1 MVTNSLLFTTM
12 IVIYALSLLFYFSDV
27 ARANP
32 SAKRTGTGLLIF
44 VWVIQSVYLLTRLLS
59 GEDWLLISRFDYLF
73 FFTWLLVSLSLIA
86 SRFIRIELLV
96 FFVNVVGFTVL
107 TITLISDRARAIPL
121 ASWELVQELLYI
133 HISLVL
139 CAYAAFTFGAIFSGM
154 YLFLHTQLK
163 EKHWTQTVRRL
174 PSLES
179 IDRYALRSVLIG
191 TPLLILSLS
200 VAIAALLVE
209 DRAALLLDW
218 KVLSSLTA
226 LAFYIS
232 YIVKRT
238 MLNQAGPRIAR
249 WNLLAF
255 AVLMMSL
262 FLNSVSRFH
271 SWS

>member
-12 IVIYALSLLFYFSDV
+12 IVIYALSLLFYFSDF

-32 SAKRTGTGLLIF
+32 SAKRIGTGLLIF
-44 VWVIQSVYLLTRLLS
+44 VWGIQSVYLLTRLLS
-59 GEDWLLISRFDYLF
+59 EKDWLLVSRFDYLF
-73 FFTWLLVSLSLIA
+73 FFTWLLISLSLIA

-96 FFVNVVGFTVL
+96 FFVNVVGFAVL
-107 TITLISDRARAIPL
+107 TVTLASDRARAIPL
-121 ASWELVQELLYI
+121 EPWEFVQELLYV

-139 CAYAAFTFGAIFSGM
+139 GAYVAFTFGAIFSGM
-154 YLFLHTQLK
+154 YLFLHKQLK
-163 EKHWTQTVRRL
+163 DKQWSQNMRRL
-174 PSLES
+174 PSLAS
-179 IDRYALRSVLIG
+179 IDRYALRSAMIG

-200 VAIAALLVE
+200 VAITSLLVE
-209 DRAALLLDW
+209 GRPALLLDW

-232 YIVKRT
+232 YVVKRT
-238 MLNQAGPRIAR
+238 VLNQAGTRIAR

-255 AVLMMSL
+255 AVLMMNL